1 MAVAALAPTTLR
13 GSHHEVWAW
22 EKDWAAVLLDPHLE
36 AWAAVLL
43 GPHLEAWAVVIPG
56 PHHEVWAGEK
66 AQAEGLLMQNVL
78 VAEMLSIL
86 FPAADYL

>member
-22 EKDWAAVLLDPHLE
+22 EKDWAVVLLD
-36 AWAAVLL
+36 
-43 GPHLEAWAVVIPG
+43 PHLEAWAVVIPG

>member
-1 MAVAALAPTTLR
+1 MAALAPTTLR

-22 EKDWAAVLLDPHLE
+22 EKDWAVVLLD
-36 AWAAVLL
+36 
-43 GPHLEAWAVVIPG
+43 PHLEAWAVVIPG